1 MKNLKLIS
9 LFFVAFANISVISGM
24 GMQEDLSAEIAKIEV
39 ACQKAKETKKSE
51 EKENKE
57 KEENKKLIKAI
68 NHGNIIEVQNA
79 IKNGA
84 NVNAPDTSAGAKW
97 TPLMTAAFRGNFPI
111 AKLLIESGADV
122 NASNAYGD
130 TPLYLA
136 ANTSFELA
144 KLLLEKGANVNGS
157 YSNNLTPLMRASID
171 GKIETVK
178 LLLANGADPKFVNK
192 DRRDAYSYAK
202 DPQIKQILN
211 SERFE
216 KEKSGIKLEEPKY
229 VAPKQQQ
236 DEEDFLAQIMAIE
249 AACAKSQKA
258 QASTVSQKPQS
269 IKPEPA
275 KSQPVVRSEEAKI
288 NREEAENFGSE
299 IEAIELAHQKKQ
311 EKIREA
317 QRLISAQEEKE
328 RNERIEQARLTGAA
342 VQKDTKPEVGSTPW
356 SLTLELPVIQHSPEA
371 QPRIRQEEKKQ
382 EAEGQQASEPSS
394 GIVIEGGERPIR
406 IVDPEDWYAPE
417 E

>member
-1 MKNLKLIS
+1 MKKLKLIS
-9 LFFVAFANISVISGM
+9 LSFVFFANISIISGMGSGM
-24 GMQEDLSAEIAKIEV
+24 GMQEEDLSAEIAAIEA

-57 KEENKKLIKAI
+57 KEENKKLIKAV
-68 NHGNIIEVQNA
+68 NMGKIIEAENA

-84 NVNAPDTSAGAKW
+84 NVNAPDTTGAKW
-97 TPLMTAAFRGNFPI
+97 TPLMIASLRGNFQI
-111 AKLLIESGADV
+111 AKLLIENGADV

-157 YSNNLTPLMRASID
+157 YNNSLTPLMRAVID
-171 GKIETVK
+171 GKLETVK

-202 DPQIKQILN
+202 DPQIKQLLN

-216 KEKSGIKLEEPKY
+216 MEKSGLIKPEEPKQIT
-229 VAPKQQQ
+229 PKQQEQ
-236 DEEDFLAQIMAIE
+236 KEEEDLLAQIMKIE
-249 AACAKSQKA
+249 EACAKSQKA
-258 QASTVSQKPQS
+258 QTSTVSQKPES

-275 KSQPVVRSEEAKI
+275 KSQPVSARSEEAKV

-299 IEAIELAHQKKQ
+299 IEAIELAHQKEQ

-328 RNERIEQARLTGAA
+328 RNERLEQARLTGAA
-342 VQKDTKPEVGSTPW
+342 VQKDIKPEVSSTPF
-356 SLTLELPVIQHSPEA
+356 SLSLELPAIQRSPEA

-382 EAEGQQASEPSS
+382 EAERQQASEPSS
-394 GIVIEGGERPIR
+394 GIVIEGGEGQ
-406 IVDPEDWYAPE
+406 
-417 E
+417 